1 MTLNK
6 KENDVQWLRNYFKN
20 YQTFLNSENDF
31 QKLHEIKELWLK
43 ANTKGNK
50 IIFAG
55 NGGSAAMS
63 SHLAVDLTKTA
74 KIRGVNFNE
83 ADLITCFANDFGYEN
98 WVLQAIKHYANE
110 GDVIVLISSSG
121 QSANIINGAN
131 FAKEK
136 SFPLVTFSGFDH
148 DNPLRQ
154 IGDINV
160 WVDSHSYNIV
170 EMTHHIWLLAIVDL
184 IIG

>member
-1 MTLNK
+1 MLK
-6 KENDVQWLRNYFKN
+6 KNEHDVQWLKKYFEN
-20 YQTFLNSENDF
+20 YQTFLNSEENF
-31 QKLHEIKELWLK
+31 QKLHAIKELWIE

-74 KIRGVNFNE
+74 KIRGINFNE
-83 ADLITCFANDFGYEN
+83 ADLITCFANDYGYEK
-98 WVLQAIKHYANE
+98 WVLQALEHYADE

-121 QSANIINGAN
+121 QSANIVNGAKY
-131 FAKEK
+131 AKEK
-136 SFPLVTFSGFDH
+136 GFSLVTFSGFDS

-160 WVDSHSYNIV
+160 WVESHSYNIV

-184 IIG
+184 IVG

>member
-1 MTLNK
+1 MNK
-6 KENDVQWLRNYFKN
+6 KENDVQWLRKYFEN
-20 YQTFLNSENDF
+20 YQTFLNSEDDF
-31 QKLHEIKELWLK
+31 QKLHEIKELWLE
-43 ANTKGNK
+43 ANAKGNK

-83 ADLITCFANDFGYEN
+83 ADLITCFANDYGYEN
-98 WVLQAIKHYANE
+98 WVLQAIEHYADE

-121 QSANIINGAN
+121 QSDNIVNGAN

-136 SFPLVTFSGFDH
+136 GFPLVTFSGFDH
-148 DNPLRQ
+148 DNHLRQ

>member
-1 MTLNK
+1 MKK
-6 KENDVQWLRNYFKN
+6 KENDVQWLRKYFEN
-20 YQTFLNSENDF
+20 YQAFLNSEEDF
-31 QKLHEIKELWLK
+31 QKLHEIKELWIE

-50 IIFAG
+50 IIFSG

-74 KIRGVNFNE
+74 KIRGINFNE
-83 ADLITCFANDFGYEN
+83 ADLITCFANDYGYEN
-98 WVLQAIKHYANE
+98 WILKAIEHYADE

-131 FAKEK
+131 YAKDK
-136 SFPLVTFSGFDH
+136 GLSLVTFSGFDS

-160 WVDSHSYNIV
+160 WVNSQSYNIV